1 MWRRDP
7 RLLESS
13 LSFSSVPSYTVR
25 FFLPARL
32 VRLCTAVSSE
42 SLHAVAV
49 GAVRLVPLAYS
60 SDEACQRLSQA
71 KQLCDFIARMVP
83 PSAPLIL
90 AADLNLSVPF
100 GADGKGRAEPA
111 SVRFAE
117 DLLGMLHRRHA
128 LSEATT
134 LVRGGQGSGKRQHS
148 WTRCLRPTFGY
159 DVNGVGEQVHTA
171 CVYVCMCASSLLAWK

>member
-1 MWRRDP
+1 MP
-7 RLLESS
+7 
-13 LSFSSVPSYTVR
+13 
-25 FFLPARL
+25 
-32 VRLCTAVSSE
+32 
-42 SLHAVAV
+42 
-49 GAVRLVPLAYS
+49 
-60 SDEACQRLSQA
+60 QRLSQA
-71 KQLCDFIARMVP
+71 NQLCDFIARVVP

-90 AADLNLSVPF
+90 AADLNLSVSF

-117 DLLGMLHRRHA
+117 DLLGMLYRRHA

-159 DVNGVGEQVHTA
+159 DVNGVGEQVQAA